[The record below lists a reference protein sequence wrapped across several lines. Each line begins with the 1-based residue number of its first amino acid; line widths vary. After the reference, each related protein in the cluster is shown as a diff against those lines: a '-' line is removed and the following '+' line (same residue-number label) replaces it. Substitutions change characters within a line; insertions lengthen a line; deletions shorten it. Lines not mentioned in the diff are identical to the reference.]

1 LKFWIFSHTPFHHL
15 QICQLIAS
23 SECEIVNDGILGL
36 DKLPYAKME
45 IDADEELFDLMKGLP
60 GISVQDSSQPLDI

>member
-1 LKFWIFSHTPFHHL
+1 
-15 QICQLIAS
+15 
-23 SECEIVNDGILGL
+23 VNDAILGL